1 MRNRQK
7 ITFGEKVGYSLG
19 DVAANLVFQMMMIYQ
34 LKFYTDVFGLSGAV
48 AGGVLLVAPMASAF
62 ADPLVGLITDRT
74 STRWGKY
81 RPWLLWTAVPFC
93 TFYVL
98 AFNNP
103 GIEDK
108 GLLAVYATVSYVL
121 LLAMY
126 SFNNTPYASLGGVM
140 TSDIRERTSIN
151 SIRFIASTVAQFV
164 VQGFTLPLVAR
175 LGGSNASLGWSRTI
189 LIFALL
195 AFVLLVV
202 CFLSTRERIAPPPRQ
217 QKSVRRDI
225 RETFGSVSWRAM
237 FFLCF
242 SLYIALAV
250 CGSAMNFY
258 FQSYLDRHSLFEF
271 LRSLHLASHEGEA
284 YSVGFSLFN
293 IVNAVVQ
300 FFGVMFLSGR
310 LADRYGKKTVYMVCL
325 SLTVLLQG
333 LFFLPGATDVKS
345 VYLLCFLK
353 SLAYAPTIPLMWA
366 MVADV
371 ADHIEYLNHRRATG
385 FCFSGVM
392 FALKLGLGFGGAL
405 AGLLLSFFGYVPGG
419 VAVQGETAVQGIR
432 LVASIV
438 PAALFCI
445 GLAALAFYPI
455 TMRYNE
461 NMQAELASRRLRAG
475 EGANG
480 NIL

>member
-1 MRNRQK
+1 M
-7 ITFGEKVGYSLG
+7 
-19 DVAANLVFQMMMIYQ
+19 
-34 LKFYTDVFGLSGAV
+34 
-48 AGGVLLVAPMASAF
+48 
-62 ADPLVGLITDRT
+62 
-74 STRWGKY
+74 
-81 RPWLLWTAVPFC
+81 
-93 TFYVL
+93 
-98 AFNNP
+98 
-103 GIEDK
+103 
-108 GLLAVYATVSYVL
+108 
-121 LLAMY
+121 
-126 SFNNTPYASLGGVM
+126 
-140 TSDIRERTSIN
+140 
-151 SIRFIASTVAQFV
+151 
-164 VQGFTLPLVAR
+164 
-175 LGGSNASLGWSRTI
+175 
-189 LIFALL
+189 
-195 AFVLLVV
+195 
-202 CFLSTRERIAPPPRQ
+202 
-217 QKSVRRDI
+217 
-225 RETFGSVSWRAM
+225 
-237 FFLCF
+237 
-242 SLYIALAV
+242 
-250 CGSAMNFY
+250 
-258 FQSYLDRHSLFEF
+258 
-271 LRSLHLASHEGEA
+271 
-284 YSVGFSLFN
+284 GFSLFN

-310 LADRYGKKTVYMVCL
+310 LADRYGKKTVYIVCL